1 MKYLIAGLGS
11 VGRRH
16 MRNLLALGE
25 KDIVLLRTRKAT
37 LPDDELA
44 GYPVEN
50 DLREALKKHK
60 PDAVIVANPTSLHLE
75 TAVPAA
81 EAGCHI
87 LLEKPISGSTEG
99 LGELESAV
107 QKSGSKVLVAF
118 QFRFHPGL
126 MRAKQLIS
134 NGEIGRIIS
143 AHVHFG
149 EYLPAWH
156 PWEDYRQGYAARS
169 DLGGGVVLTQCHS
182 LDYLPWL
189 VGKVKSV
196 WGFTGKISDL
206 EVDVEDTAEI
216 GLRFESGALA
226 NLHLDFNQQ
235 PPAHRFE
242 IIGTKGTIKWDLAD
256 GATRIY
262 RASAESLAISTGRD
276 IKAGGEWESYPLPEG
291 WERNV
296 MFLDQMRHFVDVVN
310 GKSESTCVLDD
321 GVRVQRLVEAIHT
334 SNATGSAVDL
344 KN

>member
-11 VGRRH
+11 IGRRH
-16 MRNLLALGE
+16 MRNLIALGE
-25 KDIVLLRTRKAT
+25 KDIVLFRTRKAT
-37 LPDDELA
+37 MPEDELA
-44 GYPVEN
+44 GFPVET
-50 DLREALKKHK
+50 DLQEALKKHK
-60 PDAVIVANPTSLHLE
+60 PDAVIVGNPTSMHLDI
-75 TAVPAA
+75 AIPAA
-81 EAGCHI
+81 EAGCAI
-87 LLEKPISGSTEG
+87 LLEKPISNSTER
-99 LGELESAV
+99 LDQLESAV

-134 NGEIGRIIS
+134 DGELGRVIS

-156 PWEDYRQGYAARS
+156 PWEDYRQGYAARA
-169 DLGGGVVLTQCHS
+169 DMGGGVVLTQCHS

-189 VGKVKSV
+189 AGKVESA
-196 WGFTGKISDL
+196 WGFTAKLSDL

-216 GLRFESGALA
+216 GLRFESGALG

-242 IIGTKGTIKWDLAD
+242 IIGTKGSLKWDLSD

-262 RASAESLAISTGRD
+262 RASAESLATSTGMG
-276 IKAGGEWESYPLPEG
+276 IKSGGEWEAYPLPEN

-296 MFLDQMRHFVDVVN
+296 MFLDQMKHFVAVVHD
-310 GKSESTCVLDD
+310 EAEPACTLDD
-321 GVRVQRLVEAIHT
+321 GVRVMKLI
-334 SNATGSAVDL
+334 SAVHESQKTGQLISL
-344 KN
+344 K